1 MPDFV
6 PVDHQPEFDAEQFV
20 PPFLQDWAKQAAPK
34 DVDIIRQTVG
44 AMTSLPQRAIEAS
57 ARDLPHLG
65 DFSYE
70 PESIGPALE
79 TAMLPMGT
87 GALAGVP
94 MRAGE
99 TALGSGMLRARYDR
113 ALADGKI
120 TPAEHQGFVE
130 ALAENTAPTTAGL
143 ADKFSG
149 QQRNIS
155 DIIRESGLPKE
166 QVHNWLLDEAKAG
179 RVTIHPTTS
188 VDLPQEAMDAG
199 LSIPGF
205 KEPFISAYFKPKP
218 ATAKR

>member
-1 MPDFV
+1 MMPDFV

-44 AMTSLPQRAIEAS
+44 AMTSLPQRAIDA
-57 ARDLPHLG
+57 AGL
-65 DFSYE
+65 DFANRGTGAE
-70 PESIGPALE
+70 PQSIGPALE
-79 TAMLPMGT
+79 AATLPMGT

-113 ALADGKI
+113 ALAEGKI

-130 ALAENTAPTTAGL
+130 ALAENAAPTTAGL

-155 DIIRESGLPKE
+155 DIIRESGLPKD

-199 LSIPGF
+199 FRIPGF
-205 KEPFISAYFKPKP
+205 PDPFVSAYFKPI
-218 ATAKR
+218 RGQ